1 MYYASMLDY
10 QETNYKYWNRVY
22 STENVESF
30 IFRLKPKLLDFYINP
45 KKKLRVLDY
54 GCGEGSNINFLIN
67 KHGYS
72 GYGVDISAPS
82 IEKCKKKMNKN
93 KFKLIDF
100 KVNENDNFFN
110 KKFDLIISVQ
120 TLYYLNDIDLQ
131 NRLKSFNKMLKKNGY
146 VFFTMMSKNHY
157 LIKEHSNKKK
167 NKLGLINIDLSKDK
181 KYKKR
186 QKQSIYNSYI
196 NVVKNKNDLLKKFK
210 LFEPLSI
217 GYYDISLLQNKST
230 YHYIFFGKKL

>member
-1 MYYASMLDY
+1 
-10 QETNYKYWNRVY
+10 
-22 STENVESF
+22 
-30 IFRLKPKLLDFYINP
+30 
-45 KKKLRVLDY
+45 
-54 GCGEGSNINFLIN
+54 
-67 KHGYS
+67 
-72 GYGVDISAPS
+72 
-82 IEKCKKKMNKN
+82 
-93 KFKLIDF
+93 
-100 KVNENDNFFN
+100 
-110 KKFDLIISVQ
+110 
-120 TLYYLNDIDLQ
+120 
-131 NRLKSFNKMLKKNGY
+131 MLKKNGY